1 MAELL
6 APLAPWLR
14 LIHALTGILLVA
26 GLLGRWVALS
36 QAEQVARTGELP
48 TVQGLLRASAVFE
61 RIVIPASVA
70 VLVLGLLTAWG
81 YGYPLL
87 GSLQGRGGNWLPV
100 SLLLYLSTIPLVP
113 LVFVPKGR
121 QFATALDEA
130 VMMSRVTPALVAA
143 FSDPRVRAAHVY
155 EFTAVVVVLILMLS
169 RPF

>member
-26 GLLGRWVALS
+26 GLLGRWVVLS
-36 QAEQVARTGELP
+36 QAEHAAHTEELT
-48 TVQGLLRASAVFE
+48 TVQGLLRASSVFE
-61 RIVIPASVA
+61 RIVIPTSVA
-70 VLVLGLLTAWG
+70 VLVLGLLTAWS

-113 LVFVPKGR
+113 LIFLPKGR
-121 QFATALDEA
+121 QFGAALDEA
-130 VMMSRVTPALVAA
+130 VAMSRVTPALVAA
-143 FSDPRVRAAHVY
+143 FGDRRVRAAHVY
-155 EFTAVVVVLILMLS
+155 EFAVVVVVLVLMLS

>member
-26 GLLGRWVALS
+26 GLLGRWVTLS
-36 QAEQVARTGELP
+36 QAEQVAREGEFSA
-48 TVQGLLRASAVFE
+48 VQGLLRASSVFE
-61 RIVIPASVA
+61 RIVIPTSIA
-70 VLVLGLLTAWG
+70 VLVLGLLTAWS

-113 LVFVPKGR
+113 LVFLPKGR
-121 QFATALDEA
+121 QFGAALDEA
-130 VMMSRVTPALVAA
+130 AAMHRVTPALVAA
-143 FSDPRVRAAHVY
+143 FSDP
-155 EFTAVVVVLILMLS
+155 S
-169 RPF
+169 GPGRPRL

>member
-6 APLAPWLR
+6 APLTPWLR

-36 QAEQVARTGELP
+36 QAEHAARVDEL
-48 TVQGLLRASAVFE
+48 TIVQGLLRVSGVFE
-61 RIVIPASVA
+61 RIIIPASIA

-100 SLLLYLSTIPLVP
+100 SLLFYLSTIPLVP
-113 LVFVPKGR
+113 LVFLPKGR
-121 QFATALDEA
+121 QFAAALDEA
-130 VMMSRVTPALVAA
+130 VAMRRVTPALVAA
-143 FSDPRVRAAHVY
+143 FGDPRVRAAHVY
-155 EFTAVVVVLILMLS
+155 EFTAVVVVLVLMLS

>member
-36 QAEQVARTGELP
+36 QAEQAAHTDEL
-48 TVQGLLRASAVFE
+48 TTLHGLLRATSVFE
-61 RIVIPASVA
+61 RIVIPTSIA
-70 VLVLGLLTAWG
+70 VLVLGLLTAWS

-100 SLLLYLSTIPLVP
+100 SLLLYLSTVPLVP
-113 LVFVPKGR
+113 LVFLPKGR
-121 QFATALDEA
+121 QFGAALDEA
-130 VMMSRVTPALVAA
+130 VAMGRVTPALVAA
-143 FSDPRVRAAHVY
+143 FGDPRVRAAHVY
-155 EFTAVVVVLILMLS
+155 EFAAVVVVLVLMLS